1 MTEQLWPA
9 SIAGGKLDRYF
20 HVCGL
25 FNGTEE
31 EYRVLLP
38 FVREGLENHEK
49 ALHIWDPKL
58 REQHA
63 QRLASAGIGVA
74 DCERDGQLAILSTDD
89 VYLQDGRFDPAR
101 MMETFEGALTEGKEQ
116 GYARMRILGHTD
128 WLLDGHQGAEQFVEF
143 EIKVNAVLARSQQM
157 AICVYD
163 VNKLSAKLMMEVL
176 RAHPLTIVGG
186 VLHENPF
193 YTPPDEYLRELDDR
207 RRAGARAVA

>member
-1 MTEQLWPA
+1 MTAQLWPA
-9 SIAGGKLDRYF
+9 SIAGSKLDRYF

-25 FNGTEE
+25 FNGKEE
-31 EYRVLLP
+31 ECRVLLP

-58 REQHA
+58 REQHV
-63 QRLASAGIGVA
+63 QHLAGAGIGVA
-74 DCERDGQLAILSTDD
+74 DCERDGQLEILSTDD
-89 VYLQDGRFDPAR
+89 VYLQNGQFNPVR
-101 MMETFEGALTEGKEQ
+101 MMETFEGALAEGKEQ
-116 GYARMRILGHTD
+116 GFPRMRILGHTD
-128 WLLDGHQGAEQFVEF
+128 WVLDGHPGAEQFLEF
-143 EIKVNAVLARSQQM
+143 EIKVNAVLARSQQV

-163 VNKLSAKLMMEVL
+163 VNKLSAKLMLDVL

-207 RRAGARAVA
+207 RRAGAKAVA